1 MLSKHLLII
10 FFVNIILNYIVL
22 AWAIMKNKNNCICHN
37 EKRLYIQFYSYF
49 ILMLIFKMF
58 LLNVFDIIKYNSV
71 LFNIFLYSLF
81 IIQIFVIVF
90 SIICVKNII
99 KTKTGCDKKKYT
111 FNYNDI
117 LLGISFII
125 LLIFYIIISFIS

>member
-58 LLNVFDIIKYNSV
+58 LLNVFDII
-71 LFNIFLYSLF
+71 
-81 IIQIFVIVF
+81 
-90 SIICVKNII
+90 CMKNII